1 MPRISLCI
9 SESVCFRQSG
19 TVPGSS
25 RSELLCEFHWR
36 PYSKSFLKTF
46 VIVKM
51 DVLVDGRMQLAAAIE
66 LIQGIHLCLHNS
78 PEPFHWA
85 ILAIKNPP
93 KAVWLF
99 TLSALGGSYHIWR
112 VCLFCCGIRRKRVEG
127 TEVII
132 GDLHGAF
139 FAAPCPLHL

>member
-1 MPRISLCI
+1 
-9 SESVCFRQSG
+9 
-19 TVPGSS
+19 
-25 RSELLCEFHWR
+25 
-36 PYSKSFLKTF
+36 
-46 VIVKM
+46 M

-99 TLSALGGSYHIWR
+99 ILSALGGSYQQPR
-112 VCLFCCGIRRKRVEG
+112 ALFR
-127 TEVII
+127 
-132 GDLHGAF
+132 LPLAF
-139 FAAPCPLHL
+139 SFANETP